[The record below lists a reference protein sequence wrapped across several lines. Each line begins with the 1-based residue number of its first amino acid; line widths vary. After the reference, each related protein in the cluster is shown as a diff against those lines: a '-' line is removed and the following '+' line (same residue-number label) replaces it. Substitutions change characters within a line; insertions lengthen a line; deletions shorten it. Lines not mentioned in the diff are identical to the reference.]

1 MFKRKE
7 RDLSSIKPLNVKAYG
22 SIPHL
27 SGSKMD
33 QSDKKVSYAEERI
46 LTVKTRDS
54 EDVIITTE
62 KVDGACVAVTKVNG
76 IIIALSR
83 AGYPAYT
90 SPYKQHHIFNNW
102 VFESRNLDRFVAAL
116 EDGERIVGEWMLQA
130 HGTRYNIP
138 HEPFIVFDYFFS
150 DNSRMCYLDFLEDK
164 VHRHDFIPVK
174 LISYGPSISIDEA
187 MSRAKISGHGA
198 IDKVEGV
205 VWRCEKNGNVDFLAK
220 YVRGDKEDG
229 LYLPERNSEYT
240 EPTWNTFP
248 GVEKYIKKDE

>member
-1 MFKRKE
+1 
-7 RDLSSIKPLNVKAYG
+7 
-22 SIPHL
+22 
-27 SGSKMD
+27 
-33 QSDKKVSYAEERI
+33 
-46 LTVKTRDS
+46 
-54 EDVIITTE
+54 
-62 KVDGACVAVTKVNG
+62 
-76 IIIALSR
+76 
-83 AGYPAYT
+83 
-90 SPYKQHHIFNNW
+90 
-102 VFESRNLDRFVAAL
+102 
-116 EDGERIVGEWMLQA
+116 
-130 HGTRYNIP
+130 
-138 HEPFIVFDYFFS
+138 
-150 DNSRMCYLDFLEDK
+150 MCYLDFLEDK

-248 GVEKYIKKDE
+248 GVEKYIKKLKGKIEDFCIFVAQNHFKNFADLLLI